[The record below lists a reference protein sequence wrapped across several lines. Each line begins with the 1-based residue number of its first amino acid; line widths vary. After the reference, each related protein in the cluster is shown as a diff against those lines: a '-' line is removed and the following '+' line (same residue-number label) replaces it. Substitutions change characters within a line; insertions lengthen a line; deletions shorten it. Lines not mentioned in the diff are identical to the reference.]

1 MSVKGD
7 ATTTATAMSKE
18 TNTQQTKHQPSLNL
32 NVQQYR
38 VSKAGVSPLSFT
50 FIMNF
55 GLYKY

>member
-1 MSVKGD
+1 M
-7 ATTTATAMSKE
+7 
-18 TNTQQTKHQPSLNL
+18 QQQQQQQCQKKQTHNKTKHQPSLNL
-32 NVQQYR
+32 IVQQYR